1 MGALDVG
8 HRAGV
13 QIEPLLA
20 ENRVP
25 TPANEKI
32 DNDQNPNRE
41 MIDLRVHKT
50 LEIIQASELRLQ
62 LNSGTAR
69 SPRML
74 GRSISIKIR
83 SGEWE
88 RILDQFKARFRVIRN
103 DDFHNIEPEKNIRVV
118 EHAQPGQS
126 AARNAF
132 LFLSIDGGNRPA
144 KIFPRACLYFDEYER
159 VVIAADNVD
168 LAAAASLE
176 VAVENLVAVMPQ
188 ESTRQFLAVRAAPE
202 MDRF

>member
-103 DDFHNIEPEKNIRVV
+103 DDFHNVEPEKNIRVV
-118 EHAQPGQS
+118 EHAQPGKTALRDAQ
-126 AARNAF
+126 
-132 LFLSIDGGNRPA
+132 LLLSIDRLNRSA
-144 KIFPRACLYFDEYER
+144 KIFISARFYFDKNKC
-159 VVIAADNVD
+159 VGIAADDVD
-168 LAAAASLE
+168 LAAGPIAKIAVKNFVAATAQKS
-176 VAVENLVAVMPQ
+176 AG
-188 ESTRQFLAVRAAPE
+188 
-202 MDRF
+202 